1 MAYSWAQ
8 LAFVEKWRLHAVRG
22 QIVGM
27 YRPADRTYFDLRLR
41 PGEEGAASLSVP
53 ADLHL
58 VDAGD
63 IIREKRIGLLERAT
77 VVVRVVAS
85 SVSVAPQAGTEAAAV
100 RGRRWLEAGSNAR
113 GTLLSADGDGGLL
126 DVGFPVVVQFAEG
139 ATAPGLQHGQPLE
152 VTIAET
158 PKGFLVV

>member
-8 LAFVEKWRLHAVRG
+8 LAFVEKWRLRAVRG

-27 YRPADRTYFDLRLR
+27 YRPADRTFFDLRLR
-41 PGEEGAASLSVP
+41 PSEGGATSLSTPV
-53 ADLHL
+53 DIHL

-63 IIREKRIGLLERAT
+63 IIREKRIGLLDRAT
-77 VVVRVVAS
+77 IVVRVVAS
-85 SVSVAPQAGTEAAAV
+85 SVSTAPEGGTEPAAV
-100 RGRRWLEAGSNAR
+100 RGRRWLEAGSRAA
-113 GTLLSADGDGGLL
+113 GTLVSLDGEEGLL
-126 DVGFPVVVQFAEG
+126 DVGFPVMVQFAAAATG
-139 ATAPGLQHGQPLE
+139 AGLQDGRRLE

>member
-27 YRPADRTYFDLRLR
+27 YRPADRTFFDLRLR
-41 PGEEGAASLSVP
+41 PGEGGAAGLSVP
-53 ADLHL
+53 SEIHL
-58 VDAGD
+58 TDAGD
-63 IIREKRIGLLERAT
+63 IIREKRLGLLDRAT

-85 SVSVAPQAGTEAAAV
+85 SASTTPEGGTQAAPV
-100 RGRRWLEAGSNAR
+100 RGKRWLEAGSRAG
-113 GTLLSADGDGGLL
+113 GTLVSVDDDEGLL
-126 DVGFPVVVQFAEG
+126 DVGFPLVVQFAEG
-139 ATAPGLQHGQPLE
+139 AKVEGAQAGRSFE

>member
-1 MAYSWAQ
+1 
-8 LAFVEKWRLHAVRG
+8 
-22 QIVGM
+22 M
-27 YRPADRTYFDLRLR
+27 YRPADRTFLDLRLR
-41 PGEEGAASLSVP
+41 PGEGGAAGLSSP

-63 IIREKRIGLLERAT
+63 IIREKRIGLLDRAT

-85 SVSVAPQAGTEAAAV
+85 SASTALEVGTGPAAV
-100 RGRRWLEAGSNAR
+100 RGRRLLEAGSRVA
-113 GTLLSADGDGGLL
+113 GTLISLDQDEGLL

-139 ATAPGLQHGQPLE
+139 ATVEGAQAGKPLE